1 LAGNFFQKVLD
12 SYPASYHSFVINKW
26 LMQTTTNYSVKQIAR
41 LAGVSVRTLHLYD
54 QVGLLK
60 PAVRTRAGYRQYG
73 EAELLTLQQIL
84 FYRELDFPLKV
95 IAEILN
101 DTKFDIITALAGHKT
116 ALQDRRNRLNTL
128 LKTIDKT
135 IMNLKNKTMNNAE
148 ELYEGL
154 PKEQA
159 ASWRREAIDKWGED
173 TVLRSEKALLEI
185 DKLDLV
191 QLKADQKDIAHQ
203 LKLLASKAPESD
215 EVQEQI
221 ARHYAN
227 IRSFWGVSDPTDL
240 KAETYKGLA
249 ELYIADERYNASD
262 GKTDLEFAS
271 FMRKGMLYFAELN
284 LR

>member
-1 LAGNFFQKVLD
+1 MKV
-12 SYPASYHSFVINKW
+12 
-26 LMQTTTNYSVKQIAR
+26 NYSVKQIAQ

-54 QVGLLK
+54 KTGLLK
-60 PAVRTRAGYRQYG
+60 PAIRTRAGYRQYG
-73 EAELLTLQQIL
+73 EAELLRLQQIL
-84 FYRELDFPLKV
+84 FYRELDLPLKA

-101 DTKFDIITALAGHKT
+101 DPHFDLIRALAGHKT
-116 ALQDRRNRLNTL
+116 ALRVRRDRLNTL
-128 LKTIDKT
+128 LNTIDKT

-148 ELYEGL
+148 ELYEGM

-159 ASWRREAIDKWGED
+159 AAWRREAIDKWGED
-173 TVLRSEKALLEI
+173 TVLRSEKALLEM
-185 DKLDLV
+185 DKLDLD

-227 IRSFWGVSDPTDL
+227 IRGFWGVSDPTDL

-249 ELYIADERYNASD
+249 GLYVADERYTASD
-262 GKTDLEFAS
+262 GKADPEFAS
-271 FMRKGMLYFAELN
+271 FMRKGMLYFAEHN

>member
-1 LAGNFFQKVLD
+1 MKV
-12 SYPASYHSFVINKW
+12 
-26 LMQTTTNYSVKQIAR
+26 NYSVKQIAQ

-73 EAELLTLQQIL
+73 EAELLRLQQIL
-84 FYRELDFPLKV
+84 FYRELDMPLKA

-101 DTKFDIITALAGHKT
+101 DPHFDQIRALAGHKT
-116 ALQDRRNRLNTL
+116 ALQVRRDRLSTL

-173 TVLRSEKALLEI
+173 NVLRSEKALLEM
-185 DKLDLV
+185 DKLDLD
-191 QLKADQKDIAHQ
+191 QLKADQKDIAQ
-203 LKLLASKAPESD
+203 RLKLLLASKAPESD

-249 ELYIADERYNASD
+249 ELYVADERYTASD

-271 FMRKGMLYFAELN
+271 FMRKGMLYFAEHN
-284 LR
+284 LK